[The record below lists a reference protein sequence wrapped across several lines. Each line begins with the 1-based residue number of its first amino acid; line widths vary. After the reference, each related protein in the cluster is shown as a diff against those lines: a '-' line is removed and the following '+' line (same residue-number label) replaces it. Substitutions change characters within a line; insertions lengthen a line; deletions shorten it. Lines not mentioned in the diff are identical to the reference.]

1 MRGVD
6 NVITIDQGSFI
17 GRYTNKIKRRAIKP
31 ETRTQLT
38 SRQIDRLVRA
48 AKENGKHGTRNAT
61 LILMAYR
68 HGLRVNELINL
79 KWIHID
85 LDAGNVLVSRL
96 KNGQKTIHALT
107 KQEVDY
113 LVKMERMY
121 PDSEYVFISERKNPL
136 STSVVHKMVKRA
148 GEQAGLPSAIQ
159 PYMLQPTNSFNF
171 TSFRPH

>member
-1 MRGVD
+1 MGSA
-6 NVITIDQGSFI
+6 NGVITIDQGYFVGKYS
-17 GRYTNKIKRRAIKP
+17 NKAKRRSINSQPSA
-31 ETRTQLT
+31 QLT
-38 SRQIDRLVRA
+38 SRQFDRLVRA
-48 AKENGKHGTRNAT
+48 AKQNGKHGTRNAT

-68 HGLRVNELINL
+68 HGLRVDELINL

-85 LDAGNVLVSRL
+85 LDAGNLLVSRL
-96 KNGQKTIHALT
+96 KNGQKTIHPLT

-113 LVKMERMY
+113 LLKMERMY

-159 PYMLQPTNSFNF
+159 ACMLQPMNSF
-171 TSFRPH
+171 SFSSAKPH